1 MDSRSKAKA
10 HEIGADAERLGQLYL
25 RSQGYKVLH
34 SNFLCSGGEID
45 CIAMEGSVLCFV
57 EIRARSSAEH
67 GHPLETIGRQK
78 QRRIVRAAR
87 AFMDE
92 WVGPWPNLRFDALGI
107 LLGQT
112 PDFTLVKE
120 AFEA

>member
-1 MDSRSKAKA
+1 MDYRAKPKA
-10 HEIGADAERLGQLYL
+10 HEIGADAERLARDYL
-25 RSQGYKVLH
+25 HSQGYKILH
-34 SNFLCSGGEID
+34 SNYACSAGEID

-57 EIRARSSAEH
+57 EVRARSSDEH

-78 QRRIVRAAR
+78 QRRIIRAAG

-92 WVGPWPNLRFDALGI
+92 WSGAWPALRFDALGI
-107 LLGQT
+107 LLGRE
-112 PDFTLVKE
+112 PDFTLVRE